1 MMDGW
6 HGWPLATITR
16 VKYFP
21 WAIHVVTASWFFV
34 HTAVLLMESIV
45 FCPRSGELMNRIW
58 NDSRQC
64 EDSWQI
70 FQVVDQLP
78 RKIGVDSV
86 WPLHPT
92 MGAVCEIK
100 PCQRIQS
107 KVANLTV
114 PSTFPCCRWAATSL
128 CAGCSKLCRVQ
139 ISNFKYMCSITD
151 IVVAES
157 KSVTYPALLDWI
169 CCDHIIQFKCLRPT
183 AAGMGSSVW
192 LSNLHHWCYLAF
204 GAFGEHTDCSRI
216 G

>member
-1 MMDGW
+1 MWWQQVDSLFTLQCFW
-6 HGWPLATITR
+6 WNQSSSVSQEWWAHDSNLKWQLTVRRQLANLPSCR
-16 VKYFP
+16 P
-21 WAIHVVTASWFFV
+21 TA
-34 HTAVLLMESIV
+34 E
-45 FCPRSGELMNRIW
+45 
-58 NDSRQC
+58 
-64 EDSWQI
+64 
-70 FQVVDQLP
+70 
-78 RKIGVDSV
+78 KKGVDSV